1 MTTRRQAAR
10 AAATPDAA
18 APLEALNAVPHQQ
31 LVAATEGAC
40 ALFRGFENMRKV
52 QEQAAHEALTTH
64 QHALDRLRQA
74 QDPAQWMAIESE
86 LMRFDVEGA
95 TRYWQQ
101 IGEAALQ
108 MQGEL
113 MDCFAH
119 LVGPDGRGA
128 TPSPLT
134 MMPAL
139 ATGFGRFFQG
149 NARSEAS

>member
-10 AAATPDAA
+10 AAATPEAA
-18 APLEALNAVPHQQ
+18 ASMEALAALPHQQ

-40 ALFRGFENMRKV
+40 AVFRGFEAMRKV
-52 QEQAAHEALTTH
+52 QEQAAHHALTQH
-64 QHALDRLRQA
+64 QQALERLRQA
-74 QDPAQWMAIESE
+74 QDPTQWMAIESD

-101 IGEAALQ
+101 LGEAALQ

-119 LVGPDGRGA
+119 LVGPDGQGA
-128 TPSPLT
+128 KPSPLT

-139 ATGFGRFFQG
+139 ATGFGQFFKG
-149 NARSEAS
+149 NARTEAS